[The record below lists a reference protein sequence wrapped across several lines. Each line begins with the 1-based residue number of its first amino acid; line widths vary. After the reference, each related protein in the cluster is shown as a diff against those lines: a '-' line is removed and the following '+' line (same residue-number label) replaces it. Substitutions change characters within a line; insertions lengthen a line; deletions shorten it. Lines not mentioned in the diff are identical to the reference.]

1 MSEIN
6 DVENPVEVVEVVET
20 VELPDKKKDNTVPI
34 VAILSVAI
42 IVLACIVA
50 CTITTYAFLINAPW

>member
-1 MSEIN
+1 MSEMN
-6 DVENPVEVVEVVET
+6 D
-20 VELPDKKKDNTVPI
+20 
-34 VAILSVAI
+34 VAI

>member
-6 DVENPVEVVEVVET
+6 TEEPQVIQDVPVQPVV
-20 VELPDKKKDNTVPI
+20 DKQDKTVPI

-50 CTITTYAFLINAPW
+50 CTIATYAFLVNAPW